1 MLEEKKKRPNNKRED
16 EVKTFKIG
24 EREDAIWK
32 ERRAKIINDR
42 LYMVHDSH
50 WDKTSLWISIGLFI
64 YFSNVFS
71 EEIVLSNCGTFYP
84 GGWYEEK
91 CTYGKVFVG
100 LVWSE
105 YAHLGL
111 ILFFS
116 SAGICVSRKTF
127 FWLRYFS
134 NKFYMRL
141 IIKFNE

>member
-1 MLEEKKKRPNNKRED
+1 MLKEKEKRPNNKMED

-32 ERRAKIINDR
+32 RAKIINDR
-42 LYMVHDSH
+42 LYMIHDSR
-50 WDKTSLWISIGLFI
+50 WNKASLWISIRLFI

-71 EEIVLSNCGTFYP
+71 EEFVLSNCGSLPNVNSFFYP

-111 ILFFS
+111 ILFSIFLLS
-116 SAGICVSRKTF
+116 LLFVFIVQ
-127 FWLRYFS
+127 
-134 NKFYMRL
+134 
-141 IIKFNE
+141 